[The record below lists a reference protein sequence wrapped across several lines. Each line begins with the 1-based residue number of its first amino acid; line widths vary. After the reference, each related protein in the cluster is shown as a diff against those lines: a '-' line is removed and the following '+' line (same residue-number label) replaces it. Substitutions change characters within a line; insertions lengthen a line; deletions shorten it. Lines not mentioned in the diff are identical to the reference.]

1 MSNIGL
7 YEWTVVLIGMGTV
20 FIALIG
26 LWWILEGFSV
36 VASRMRGRKPDAA
49 QAAGQPEPLPSRP
62 ETRTAAGAAA
72 GITPEVVAAITAA
85 LAAATGRRASEV
97 RIARIS
103 PSQPGP
109 SGLNTPVWGYA
120 DRLAAGRR

>member
-1 MSNIGL
+1 MGNIGI

-26 LWWILEGFSV
+26 LWWILEGFSILS
-36 VASRMRGRKPDAA
+36 SRIARKK
-49 QAAGQPEPLPSRP
+49 AGGGEAPARTETPPTAPGSGGIAP
-62 ETRTAAGAAA
+62 ET
-72 GITPEVVAAITAA
+72 VAAITAA
-85 LAAATGRRASEV
+85 LAAATGRSASQI

-109 SGLNTPVWGYA
+109 AGLNTPVWGYA
-120 DRLAAGRR
+120 NRLAAGRR